1 MFLVKKSFAFININV
16 EHYNITKEYGAI
28 MAIKAVDYP
37 FLGLALRAQKGDTWN
52 SVSEQFNVSPHT
64 LKRDNKQSAE
74 LSEGQLF
81 VVMLHAARVHV
92 VAPTETLE
100 SICVKHNIT
109 KQQLGEL
116 NGNNLFLFVGKK
128 LYLPKNTN

>member
-1 MFLVKKSFAFININV
+1 
-16 EHYNITKEYGAI
+16 
-28 MAIKAVDYP
+28 MAIKAVEYP

-52 SVSEQFNVSPHT
+52 SVADQFDTSPHT
-64 LKRDNKQSAE
+64 LKRDNKQSSE
-74 LSEGQLF
+74 LTEGQLF

-100 SICVKHNIT
+100 SICVKHNVT
-109 KQQLGEL
+109 KQQLSEL

-128 LYLPKNTN
+128 LYLPKNKG